1 MNSIEIKNLKK
12 RYKTFTL
19 DNISLSIPKGY
30 IMGFVGENGAGK
42 TTTIKT
48 MLNIVKRDEG
58 QICILGKD
66 IDKDE
71 ISIKSKIGYVSGNL
85 FYPKKTLKEV
95 TKYYKSFYDEWDEDL
110 YLDYLNKFNLDSN
123 KKIDELSKGM
133 QLKYQITLALSH
145 HAELLILDEPT
156 SGLDPVARDNL
167 LELFQTI
174 IENEEATIFF
184 STHITSDLEKCAD
197 YVTFIKD
204 GRIIESCSKDDLI
217 DKYRLVNGTEK
228 ELVEVKERLIAF
240 KTNSFGFN
248 GLVKTIDLKENDTFK
263 VGQPSLDD
271 IMIYNTL
278 RKGEAIWKS

>member
-1 MNSIEIKNLKK
+1 MNSIEIKNLTK

-19 DNISLSIPKGY
+19 DNVSFSIPKGF
-30 IMGFVGENGAGK
+30 IMGFIGENGAGK

-48 MLNIVKRDEG
+48 MLNISKRDEG
-58 QICILGKD
+58 EVTILGQD
-66 IDKDE
+66 LDLHE
-71 ISIKSKIGYVSGNL
+71 IEIKSKIGYVSGNM
-85 FYPKKTLKEV
+85 FYPKKTIKEIS
-95 TKYYKSFYDEWDEDL
+95 KYYQRFYQEWDEDL
-110 YLDYLNKFNLDSN
+110 YSSYLVKFNLDPN

-133 QLKYQITLALSH
+133 QLKYLITLALSH

-174 IENEEATIFF
+174 IENEETTIFF

-204 GRIIESCSKDDLI
+204 GSIVESCSKDDLI
-217 DKYRLVNGTEK
+217 DNYRFVSGTEG
-228 ELVEVKERLIAF
+228 ELEKISSRLISY
-240 KTNSFGFN
+240 KTNAFGFN
-248 GLVKTIDLKENDTFK
+248 GLIKTNDLVKEDTVK

-271 IMIYNTL
+271 IMIFYTSH
-278 RKGEAIWKS
+278 KGAIL

>member
-1 MNSIEIKNLKK
+1 MNSIEIKNLTK

-19 DNISLSIPKGY
+19 DNINLSIPKGY
-30 IMGFVGENGAGK
+30 IMGFIGENGAGK

-48 MLNIVKRDEG
+48 MLNITKRDAG
-58 QICILGKD
+58 QVSIFGQD

-71 ISIKSKIGYVSGNL
+71 ISIKSKIGYVSGNM

-95 TKYYKSFYDEWDEDL
+95 TKYYKSFYDEWDEGL
-110 YLDYLNKFNLDSN
+110 YLDYLNKFNLDSS
-123 KKIDELSKGM
+123 KRIDELSKGM
-133 QLKYQITLALSH
+133 QLKYLITLALSH

-174 IENEEATIFF
+174 IENEETTIFF

-204 GRIIESCSKDDLI
+204 GKIIESCSKDDLI

-228 ELVEVKERLIAF
+228 ELVGVKERLIAF

-248 GLVKTIDLKENDTFK
+248 GLIKTIDLKETDSFK

-278 RKGEAIWKS
+278 HKGDIL

>member
-1 MNSIEIKNLKK
+1 MNSIEIKNLTK

-48 MLNIVKRDEG
+48 MLNIAKRDEG
-58 QICILGKD
+58 QITILAQD

-95 TKYYKSFYDEWDEDL
+95 TKYYKSFYDEWDDDL
-110 YLDYLNKFNLDSN
+110 YLDYLKKFNLDSN
-123 KKIDELSKGM
+123 KRIDELSKGM

-228 ELVEVKERLIAF
+228 ELIEVKERLIAF

-248 GLVKTIDLKENDTFK
+248 GLIKTIDLKESDSFK

-278 RKGEAIWKS
+278 RKGEAI

>member
-1 MNSIEIKNLKK
+1 MNSIEIKNLTK

-19 DNISLSIPKGY
+19 DNINLSIPKGY
-30 IMGFVGENGAGK
+30 IMGFIGENGAGK

-48 MLNIVKRDEG
+48 MLNITKRDAG
-58 QICILGKD
+58 QVSIFGQD

-71 ISIKSKIGYVSGNL
+71 ISIKSKIGYVSGNM

-95 TKYYKSFYDEWDEDL
+95 TKYYKSFYDEWDEGL
-110 YLDYLNKFNLDSN
+110 YLDYLNKFNLDSS
-123 KKIDELSKGM
+123 KRIDELSKGM
-133 QLKYQITLALSH
+133 QLKYLITLALSH

-174 IENEEATIFF
+174 IENEETTIFF

-228 ELVEVKERLIAF
+228 ELLEVKERLIAF

-248 GLVKTIDLKENDTFK
+248 GLIKTIDLKETDSFK

-278 RKGEAIWKS
+278 HKGGIL

>member
-1 MNSIEIKNLKK
+1 MNSIEIKNLTK

-19 DNISLSIPKGY
+19 DNISLSIPKGF
-30 IMGFVGENGAGK
+30 IMGFIGENGAGK

-48 MLNIVKRDEG
+48 MLNISKRDEG
-58 QICILGKD
+58 EVTILGQD
-66 IDKDE
+66 LDLHE
-71 ISIKSKIGYVSGNL
+71 IEIKSKIGYVSGNM
-85 FYPKKTLKEV
+85 FYPKKTIKEV
-95 TKYYKSFYDEWDEDL
+95 TKYYQRFYQEWDEDL
-110 YLDYLNKFNLDSN
+110 YNSYLVKFNLDPN

-133 QLKYQITLALSH
+133 QLKYLITLALSH

-174 IENEEATIFF
+174 IENEETTIFF

-204 GRIIESCSKDDLI
+204 GKIVESSSKDDLI
-217 DKYRLVNGTEK
+217 DNYRFVSGTET
-228 ELVEVKERLIAF
+228 ELEKISPRLISY
-240 KTNSFGFN
+240 KTNAFGFN
-248 GLVKTIDLKENDTFK
+248 GLIKTSDLVKEDTVK

-271 IMIYNTL
+271 IMIFYTSH
-278 RKGEAIWKS
+278 KGAILWRI

>member
-1 MNSIEIKNLKK
+1 MNSIEIKNLTK

-48 MLNIVKRDEG
+48 MLNIAKRDEG
-58 QICILGKD
+58 QISILGQD

-95 TKYYKSFYDEWDEDL
+95 TKYYKSFYDEWDEGL
-110 YLDYLNKFNLDSN
+110 YLDYLNKFNLDSS
-123 KKIDELSKGM
+123 KRIDELSKGM

-228 ELVEVKERLIAF
+228 ELIEVKERLIAF

-248 GLVKTIDLKENDTFK
+248 GLIKTIDLKENDTFK

-278 RKGEAIWKS
+278 HKGGIL

>member
-1 MNSIEIKNLKK
+1 MNSIEIKNLTK

-48 MLNIVKRDEG
+48 MLNIAKRDEG
-58 QICILGKD
+58 QITILAQD

-95 TKYYKSFYDEWDEDL
+95 TKYYKSFYDEWDDDL
-110 YLDYLNKFNLDSN
+110 YLDYLKKFNLDSN
-123 KKIDELSKGM
+123 KRIDELSKGM

-145 HAELLILDEPT
+145 HAKLLILDEPT

-204 GRIIESCSKDDLI
+204 GKIIESCSKDDLI

-228 ELVEVKERLIAF
+228 ELIEVKDRLIAF

-248 GLVKTIDLKENDTFK
+248 GLIKTIDLKESDSFK

-278 RKGEAIWKS
+278 RKGEAI

>member
-278 RKGEAIWKS
+278 RKGEAI

>member
-1 MNSIEIKNLKK
+1 MNSIEIKNLTK

-19 DNISLSIPKGY
+19 DNINLSIPKGY
-30 IMGFVGENGAGK
+30 IMGFIGENGAGK

-48 MLNIVKRDEG
+48 MLNITKRDAG
-58 QICILGKD
+58 QVSIFGQD

-71 ISIKSKIGYVSGNL
+71 ISIKSKIGYVSGNM

-95 TKYYKSFYDEWDEDL
+95 TKYYKSFYDEWDEGL
-110 YLDYLNKFNLDSN
+110 YLDYLNKFNLDSS
-123 KKIDELSKGM
+123 KRIDELSKGM
-133 QLKYQITLALSH
+133 QLKYLITLALSH

-174 IENEEATIFF
+174 IENEETTIFF

-204 GRIIESCSKDDLI
+204 GKIIESCSKDDLI

-228 ELVEVKERLIAF
+228 ELVGVKERLIAF

-248 GLVKTIDLKENDTFK
+248 GLIKTIDLKETDSFK

-278 RKGEAIWKS
+278 HKGGIL

>member
-1 MNSIEIKNLKK
+1 MNSIEIKNLTK

-19 DNISLSIPKGY
+19 DNINLSIPKGY
-30 IMGFVGENGAGK
+30 IMGFIGENGAGK

-48 MLNIVKRDEG
+48 MLNITKRDAG
-58 QICILGKD
+58 QVSILGKD
-66 IDKDE
+66 IDLNE
-71 ISIKSKIGYVSGNL
+71 IAIKSKIGYVSGNM

-95 TKYYKSFYDEWDEDL
+95 TKYYKSFYDEWDEGL

-174 IENEEATIFF
+174 IENEETTIFF

-228 ELVEVKERLIAF
+228 ELIEVKERLIAF

-248 GLVKTIDLKENDTFK
+248 GLIKTIDLKESDSFK

-278 RKGEAIWKS
+278 HKGGIL

>member
-1 MNSIEIKNLKK
+1 MNSIEIKNLTK

-123 KKIDELSKGM
+123 KRIDELSKGM

-174 IENEEATIFF
+174 IENEETTIFF

-228 ELVEVKERLIAF
+228 ELIEVKERLIAF

-248 GLVKTIDLKENDTFK
+248 GLIKTIDLKESDSFK

-278 RKGEAIWKS
+278 NKGGIL